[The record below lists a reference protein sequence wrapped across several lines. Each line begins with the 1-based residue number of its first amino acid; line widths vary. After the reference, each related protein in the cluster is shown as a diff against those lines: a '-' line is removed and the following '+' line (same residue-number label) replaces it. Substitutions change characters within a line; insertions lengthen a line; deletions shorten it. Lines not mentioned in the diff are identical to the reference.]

1 MNQIRKIFQGLSL
14 RQRVSLILAAGLA
27 IAGLYAF
34 THWNHERDF
43 KPLYSNLSAED
54 AAAVL
59 AKLKESATEYRFG
72 DSSSTILVP
81 SKRIPELRLQMASA
95 GIPKSGRIGY
105 ELFDRTN
112 LGTTDFTEQVN
123 YHRAIEGELERS
135 LMCMNEIEQARVHIT
150 FPKDSV
156 FVESREPAKASVMV
170 KLKLGKTLSPQNAQS
185 ISQLVSSAVEG
196 LAPGSVSVMDMQGN
210 LLVRPKKAGDGSE
223 PSEELLTWKKQL
235 EGETLAKI
243 NSVLDPLLGS
253 EKYRASVDL
262 DVDQTSGEQSEES
275 FDPNRSV
282 ITTSQRTEEG
292 SIGRDSGAGVPGT
305 QSNLPRPAPR
315 ASGGLG
321 GGVARRT
328 ESMNYETSR
337 TVRRIKLPQ
346 GIIRRMS
353 VSVLIDHKVRW
364 EPATTKGAAPQKV
377 VEPVK
382 PEEIKIIRDVVAA
395 ASGFNG
401 QRGDQLTVDSLP
413 FQATL
418 HAQPPDWMNP
428 PAPAVPKTAPV
439 LWKQP
444 AILIGAGAALLVLLG
459 AGALFAFTRRKARRA
474 MAELQKQLEAA
485 QAAPVLPV
493 AEAVPSVEE
502 PVQPPALSGPSDA
515 LFKQMSEVRETFRL
529 PPLSTTK
536 TEVLTKQVIEEARK
550 DPAALAQIIRSWLN
564 EGKQQVSRPS

>member
-1 MNQIRKIFQGLSL
+1 MNQIRKIFQGLSI
-14 RQRVSLILAAGLA
+14 RQRVSLILVAVLA
-27 IAGLYAF
+27 IAALYAF
-34 THWNHERDF
+34 TQWNHERDF
-43 KPLYSNLSAED
+43 KPLYSNLSSED

-59 AKLKESATEYRFG
+59 AKLTENAAEYRFG
-72 DSSSTILVP
+72 DSNSTILVP

-135 LMCMNEIEQARVHIT
+135 IMCMNEVEQARVHIT

-156 FVESREPAKASVMV
+156 FTENREPAKASVMV
-170 KLKLGKTLSPQNAQS
+170 KLKLGKALSPQNAQA

-196 LAPGSVSVMDMQGN
+196 LAPEATSVMDMQGN
-210 LLVRPKKAGDGSE
+210 LLVRPKNPGDGSE

-235 EGETLAKI
+235 ENETLAKI

-253 EKYRASVDL
+253 EKYRASVDV
-262 DVDQTSGEQSEES
+262 DCDQTSGEQSEET

-292 SIGRDSGAGVPGT
+292 SINRESGAAVPGT
-305 QSNLPRPAPR
+305 QSNLPRPTPR

-353 VSVLIDHKVRW
+353 ISVLIDHKMRW
-364 EPATTKGAAPQKV
+364 EAGKGKGAAPKKI
-377 VEPVK
+377 VEPVS
-382 PEEIKIIRDVVAA
+382 PEEIKIIHDVVAA
-395 ASGFNG
+395 AAGFNST
-401 QRGDQLTVDSLP
+401 RGDQLTVDSLP

-418 HAQPPDWMNP
+418 RAQPPDWMT
-428 PAPAVPKTAPV
+428 PAAPTAPKTALP

-444 AILIGAGAALLVLLG
+444 AVLIGGGLTLLVLLG
-459 AGALFAFTRRKARRA
+459 AGFLMIGSRRKARVA
-474 MAELQKQLEAA
+474 MAELQKQLEAVQTASQPAKDQAHSIEPAA
-485 QAAPVLPV
+485 QPAAVS
-493 AEAVPSVEE
+493 AAQE
-502 PVQPPALSGPSDA
+502 G
-515 LFKQMSEVRETFRL
+515 LFKQVDEVRDSFRL
-529 PPLSTTK
+529 PPLTTTK
-536 TEVLTKQVIEEARK
+536 TEVLTRQVVEEARK
-550 DPAALAQIIRSWLN
+550 DPSAMAQIVRSWLN
-564 EGKQQVSRPS
+564 EAS